1 MAGLSR
7 AGILVVVLAACGGG
21 QRAGQSDSAAVATG
35 AAPMDTTAM
44 APTSASHDSMTA
56 PTAAAPADTGAV
68 STAEAAKPAKAAEST
83 AKPSAPAT
91 SPTAKTP
98 AAKTPTAKTSSVTT
112 PTAKTSSATTPTDS
126 APAASTSSATTPSPA
141 ATAPTAASTITP
153 AAQDSPKKAAAQDT
167 TKKAAAANASTG
179 GTGTPQQ
186 IALGD
191 SIFHGQVGGGTCSAC
206 HGQDAKGTAVAPDL
220 TDSQWLNGD
229 GSYQFLVNTIT
240 NGVPQPKQHPA
251 PMPPKGGAPLTD
263 DQVKA
268 VAAYEYS
275 LSHKS

>member
-7 AGILVVVLAACGGG
+7 AGILVVLAACGGG
-21 QRAGQSDSAAVATG
+21 QRAGQSDSAAVAAG
-35 AAPMDTTAM
+35 SAPMDTTAM
-44 APTSASHDSMTA
+44 APSSVPHDSATTA
-56 PTAAAPADTGAV
+56 STAAAPADTGAV
-68 STAEAAKPAKAAEST
+68 STSEASKPTGTAKST
-83 AKPSAPAT
+83 AKPSAT
-91 SPTAKTP
+91 
-98 AAKTPTAKTSSVTT
+98 AKTPTAKTPASR
-112 PTAKTSSATTPTDS
+112 SSATTP
-126 APAASTSSATTPSPA
+126 AAASSTTPAVSSTTPS
-141 ATAPTAASTITP
+141 
-153 AAQDSPKKAAAQDT
+153 AQDTSKKPATGQDTSKKAASAQDT
-167 TKKAAAANASTG
+167 TKKATTANASG
-179 GTGTPQQ
+179 GGNGTPQQ

>member
-7 AGILVVVLAACGGG
+7 AGILVVLAACGGG
-21 QRAGQSDSAAVATG
+21 QRAGQSDSVATG
-35 AAPMDTTAM
+35 AAPTDTTAM
-44 APTSASHDSMTA
+44 APSTA
-56 PTAAAPADTGAV
+56 PTDTTGMAPAAAPQDSAMSAPAGK
-68 STAEAAKPAKAAEST
+68 STAGSAA
-83 AKPSAPAT
+83 PSAPK
-91 SPTAKTP
+91 PTAVP
-98 AAKTPTAKTSSVTT
+98 SAAAKT
-112 PTAKTSSATTPTDS
+112 S
-126 APAASTSSATTPSPA
+126 APV
-141 ATAPTAASTITP
+141 
-153 AAQDSPKKAAAQDT
+153 DSPTKATSQDT
-167 TKKAAAANASTG
+167 TKKAAAAQDTSKKGAAKPAAG
-179 GTGTPQQ
+179 GAGGGTPQQ

-229 GSYQFLVNTIT
+229 GSYQFIVNTIT
-240 NGVPQPKQHPA
+240 NGVPKPKQHPA